1 MEDEIA
7 ELADSAQAAR
17 REAQALANRTARAEA
32 DVETLGKQYD
42 TTLGHIKKTHEAALA
57 AQGKIDKEKLKR
69 EQAASEKAIKRLDQV
84 ARGALEGKEAAVR
97 RMRALQFQ
105 LEQAKLKARAP
116 LANKNNNTLARKPA
130 FAPSKLGDLDLFA
143 EAKYALH
150 SGPHFSASPEN
161 VTDHCNFRSAYFPR
175 ATEQLKQAELELK
188 GWKPVATVHEL
199 TAAAVVLDRYFLLL
213 DIFNLGEIDVQ
224 NLLLGAEDFARL
236 VVERRS
242 PSLADLLQT
251 LRRPS
256 ESLLLASETELK
268 GQALDFRRKW
278 KKALRDLSWEVKLHK
293 ADVKKLERCEATI
306 EAMAQEKGHLW
317 ARCLR
322 AESERARLET
332 VVGGLEAA
340 VEAVSASSTVA
351 TAIAS
356 LERAVNSMSRLRDAQ
371 VDVRRECSFLREEAA
386 FEGLRALFGGECESG
401 GLL

>member
-1 MEDEIA
+1 M
-7 ELADSAQAAR
+7 L
-17 REAQALANRTARAEA
+17 
-32 DVETLGKQYD
+32 TL
-42 TTLGHIKKTHEAALA
+42 
-57 AQGKIDKEKLKR
+57 
-69 EQAASEKAIKRLDQV
+69 
-84 ARGALEGKEAAVR
+84 
-97 RMRALQFQ
+97 
-105 LEQAKLKARAP
+105 
-116 LANKNNNTLARKPA
+116 
-130 FAPSKLGDLDLFA
+130 
-143 EAKYALH
+143 
-150 SGPHFSASPEN
+150 
-161 VTDHCNFRSAYFPR
+161 FPR
-175 ATEQLKQAELELK
+175 S
-188 GWKPVATVHEL
+188 
-199 TAAAVVLDRYFLLL
+199 VVLDRYFLLL

-340 VEAVSASSTVA
+340 GELCLSINRFGSIDRKGLINV
-351 TAIAS
+351 
-356 LERAVNSMSRLRDAQ
+356 
-371 VDVRRECSFLREEAA
+371 VRRAQLKQCRLHRPSPPRSRVSNAPSTA
-386 FEGLRALFGGECESG
+386 
-401 GLL
+401 